1 MTTLKTNLSLLR
13 ELFAL
18 KEVMDAG
25 QIQGAAQRNGMKQ
38 SNLSKMISDL
48 ESEINVKL
56 LNRSSKGVEPTNT
69 ARLLYADI
77 DNIVKSLD
85 KISATFVDSD
95 ELTGYVTVF
104 VGDGFI
110 GHRLLTELS
119 LFYAR
124 HLKIRL
130 DILTDKRT
138 AESDID
144 LAIVD
149 DLSSPVKEKVLFKS
163 TGKQHLYASRS
174 YLAKRGAPKDMKDLL
189 QNFDLCVQQRHL
201 NEPECQII
209 LKKAKHLNTTS
220 DAESIVLGLVLSGDG
235 ITMLHDW
242 RARYLP
248 DLVRLDLPFEL
259 THTYFGVCNA
269 AVEKTSKIQT
279 MLHYLKSLPDTEEEP
294 IELY

>member
-18 KEVMDAG
+18 KEVMDVG
-25 QIQGAAQRNGMKQ
+25 QIHGAAQRNGMKQ

-48 ESEINVKL
+48 ESEMNIKL
-56 LNRSSKGVEPTNT
+56 LNRSSKGIEPTNT
-69 ARLLYADI
+69 ARLLYTDI
-77 DNIVKSLD
+77 DNIIKSLD

-144 LAIVD
+144 MAIVD
-149 DLSSPVKEKVLFKS
+149 DLSSPVKGKILFKS

-174 YLAKRGAPKDMKDLL
+174 YLEKRGTPKDMKDLL

-201 NEPECQII
+201 SEPECQMI
-209 LKKAKHLNTTS
+209 LKKAEHLNTTS

-242 RARYLP
+242 RARYLT

-269 AVEKTSKIQT
+269 AVEKTLKIQA
-279 MLHYLKSLPDTEEEP
+279 MLYHLKSLPENSDDLV
-294 IELY
+294 ELY

>member
-1 MTTLKTNLSLLR
+1 MTTLKTNLPLLR

-48 ESEINVKL
+48 ENEMNTKL
-56 LNRSSKGVEPTNT
+56 LNRSPKGIKPTNT

-77 DNIVKSLD
+77 DNIIKSLN

-110 GHRLLTELS
+110 GHHLLTELS

-144 LAIVD
+144 MAIVD
-149 DLSSPVKEKVLFKS
+149 DLSSPVKGKILFKS

-174 YLAKRGAPKDMKDLL
+174 YLEKRGTPKDMKDLL

-201 NEPECQII
+201 SEPECQII
-209 LKKAKHLNTTS
+209 LKKAEHLNTTS

-242 RARYLP
+242 RARYLT

-269 AVEKTSKIQT
+269 AIEKTLKIQA
-279 MLHYLKSLPDTEEEP
+279 MLHYLKSLPDTGADCV
-294 IELY
+294 ELY

>member
-18 KEVMDAG
+18 KEVMDVG
-25 QIQGAAQRNGMKQ
+25 QIHGAAQRNGMKQ

-48 ESEINVKL
+48 ESEMNIKL
-56 LNRSSKGVEPTNT
+56 LNRSSKGIEPTNT
-69 ARLLYADI
+69 ARLLYTDI
-77 DNIVKSLD
+77 DNIIKSLD

-144 LAIVD
+144 MAIVD
-149 DLSSPVKEKVLFKS
+149 DLSSPIKGKILFKS

-174 YLAKRGAPKDMKDLL
+174 YLEKRGTPKDMKDLL

-201 NEPECQII
+201 SEPECQII
-209 LKKAKHLNTTS
+209 LKKAEHLNTTS

-242 RARYLP
+242 RARYLT

-269 AVEKTSKIQT
+269 AVEKTLKIQA
-279 MLHYLKSLPDTEEEP
+279 MLYYLKSLPDNSADFV
-294 IELY
+294 ELY

>member
-1 MTTLKTNLSLLR
+1 
-13 ELFAL
+13 
-18 KEVMDAG
+18 MDVG
-25 QIQGAAQRNGMKQ
+25 QIHGAAQRNGMKQ

-48 ESEINVKL
+48 ESEMNIKL
-56 LNRSSKGVEPTNT
+56 LNRSSKGIEPTNT
-69 ARLLYADI
+69 ARLLYTDI
-77 DNIVKSLD
+77 DNIIKSLD

-144 LAIVD
+144 MAIVD
-149 DLSSPVKEKVLFKS
+149 DLSSPVKGKILFKS

-174 YLAKRGAPKDMKDLL
+174 YLEKRGTPKDMKDLL

-201 NEPECQII
+201 SEPECQMI
-209 LKKAKHLNTTS
+209 LKKAEHLNTTS

-242 RARYLP
+242 RARYLT

-269 AVEKTSKIQT
+269 AVEKTLKIQA
-279 MLHYLKSLPDTEEEP
+279 MLYHLKSLPDNSADFV
-294 IELY
+294 ELY

>member
-25 QIQGAAQRNGMKQ
+25 QIHGAAQRNGMKQ
-38 SNLSKMISDL
+38 SNLSKTISDL
-48 ESEINVKL
+48 ESEMNIKL
-56 LNRSSKGVEPTNT
+56 LNRSSKGIEPTNT

-77 DNIVKSLD
+77 DNIIKSLD
-85 KISATFVDSD
+85 KINATFVDSD

-144 LAIVD
+144 MAIVD
-149 DLSSPVKEKVLFKS
+149 DLSSPVKGKILFKS

-174 YLAKRGAPKDMKDLL
+174 YLEKRGTPKDMKDLL

-201 NEPECQII
+201 SEPECQMI
-209 LKKAKHLNTTS
+209 LKKAEHLNTTS
-220 DAESIVLGLVLSGDG
+220 DAESIVLNLVLSGDG

-242 RARYLP
+242 RARYLT

-269 AVEKTSKIQT
+269 AVEKTLKIQA
-279 MLHYLKSLPDTEEEP
+279 MLHHLKSLPDNGADFV
-294 IELY
+294 ELY

>member
-1 MTTLKTNLSLLR
+1 
-13 ELFAL
+13 
-18 KEVMDAG
+18 MDVG
-25 QIQGAAQRNGMKQ
+25 QIHGAAQRNGMKQ

-48 ESEINVKL
+48 ESEMNIKL
-56 LNRSSKGVEPTNT
+56 LNRSSKGIEPTNT
-69 ARLLYADI
+69 ARLLYTDI
-77 DNIVKSLD
+77 DNIIKSLD

-144 LAIVD
+144 MAIVD
-149 DLSSPVKEKVLFKS
+149 DLSSPVKGKILFKS

-174 YLAKRGAPKDMKDLL
+174 YLEKRGTPKDMKDLL

-201 NEPECQII
+201 SEPECQMI
-209 LKKAKHLNTTS
+209 LKKAEHLNTTS

-242 RARYLP
+242 RARYLT

-269 AVEKTSKIQT
+269 AVEKTLKIQA
-279 MLHYLKSLPDTEEEP
+279 MLYHLKSLPENSDDLV
-294 IELY
+294 ELY